1 MQTPLTHV
9 PTKARSMKH
18 RTFAWFILPTLSA
31 MILFIA
37 LPIVSVFIQS
47 LFVGHEQV
55 LVVSESCGPFGCK
68 QSTAIDLEATE
79 KLREEAPLGKF
90 NGLGTYINRSHL
102 AFAEIGVAW
111 GETETWGEF
120 WSVVYDLPFYRAL
133 TFTLTYTA
141 LVTPLVIILGF
152 AVALGVNA
160 LPRLLKG
167 PSIFVSLLPFLVT
180 PLVGSLILF
189 WMVDSDGV
197 IGATIQ
203 LIFDDPNLSLKA
215 SATLTWT
222 MLIVYGVWH
231 TLPFSFITFY
241 AGLQTVPSD
250 VLEAAKVDGA
260 TKWQSTKLVVV
271 PHLMPL
277 VAFVTLMLLMDNFR
291 VFEPIVSFS
300 AEAHA
305 RSLSWI
311 IFNDLRESG
320 NPLYGSAGATS
331 LLTIIGV
338 VILLTPVLIR
348 TWRDFN
354 RKTH

>member
-1 MQTPLTHV
+1 
-9 PTKARSMKH
+9 MKH
-18 RTFAWFILPTLSA
+18 RTFLWFILPTLSA

-37 LPIVSVFIQS
+37 LPIVSVFVQS
-47 LFVGHEQV
+47 LFVEHEQV

-68 QSTAIDLEATE
+68 DTTSVDLEATQ

-90 NGLGTYINRSHL
+90 NGLGTYFNRSHL
-102 AFAEIGVAW
+102 ATAEIGEAW
-111 GETETWGEF
+111 ANTETFGEF
-120 WSVVYDLPFYRAL
+120 WKEVSNLPFYGAL
-133 TFTLTYTA
+133 TFTLTYTFI
-141 LVTPLVIILGF
+141 VTPLVLILGM
-152 AVALGVNA
+152 AVAVGVNN
-160 LPRLLKG
+160 LPSILKG
-167 PSIFVSLLPFLVT
+167 AAIFISLLPFLVT

-189 WMVDSDGV
+189 WMVDGDGV

-203 LIFDDPNLSLKA
+203 KIFNDPNLSLKA
-215 SATLTWT
+215 STPLMWF
-222 MLIVYGVWH
+222 MLMVYGVWH

-241 AGLQTVPSD
+241 AGLQTVPED
-250 VLEAAKVDGA
+250 TMEAAQIDGA
-260 TKWQSTKLVVV
+260 TKWQRMLHVVV

-277 VAFVTLMLLMDNFR
+277 VTFVSLMLIMDNLR

-331 LLTIIGV
+331 LITILLV
-338 VILLTPVLIR
+338 VILMMPVLIR
-348 TWRDFN
+348 TWRDFT
-354 RKTH
+354 RKSH

>member
-1 MQTPLTHV
+1 
-9 PTKARSMKH
+9 MKH
-18 RTFAWFILPTLSA
+18 RTFFWFILPTLSA
-31 MILFIA
+31 MILFIF
-37 LPIVSVFIQS
+37 LPIISVFVQS
-47 LFVGHEQV
+47 LFVQHEQV
-55 LVVSESCGPFGCK
+55 LVVAESCDPFGCTETT
-68 QSTAIDLEATE
+68 SIDLEATA
-79 KLREEAPLGKF
+79 KLREEAPLGQF
-90 NGLGTYINRSHL
+90 NGLATYFNRSHL
-102 AFAEIGVAW
+102 ASIEIGEAW
-111 GETETWGEF
+111 RNTGSFGEF
-120 WSVVYDLPFYRAL
+120 VDVVLDLPFYRAL
-133 TFTLTYTA
+133 SFTLTYTA
-141 LVTPLVIILGF
+141 VVTPIVIVLGLDI
-152 AVALGVNA
+152 AVGVNN

-189 WMVDSDGV
+189 WMVDGDGV
-197 IGATIQ
+197 IGASLQQ
-203 LIFDDPNLSLKA
+203 LFDDPSLSLKA
-215 SATLTWT
+215 STALTWT

-250 VLEAAKVDGA
+250 TLEAAQVDGA
-260 TKWQSTKLVVV
+260 NKWQRMIHVVV

-277 VAFVTLMLLMDNFR
+277 LAFVTLMLLMDNFR

-305 RSLSWI
+305 TSLSWI
-311 IFNDLRESG
+311 IYNDLRESG

-331 LLTIIGV
+331 MLTIIGV

-354 RKTH
+354 RKSH

>member
-1 MQTPLTHV
+1 
-9 PTKARSMKH
+9 MKH
-18 RTFAWFILPTLSA
+18 RTFFWFILPTLSA
-31 MILFIA
+31 MVLFIA
-37 LPIVSVFIQS
+37 LPIVSVFVQS

-55 LVVSESCGPFGCK
+55 LVVSENCGPFGCT
-68 QSTAIDLEATE
+68 QSTKVDLEATE
-79 KLREEAPLGKF
+79 ALREAAPLGQF
-90 NGLGTYINRSHL
+90 NGVGTYLNRSHL

-111 GETETWGEF
+111 AESATFSEF
-120 WSVVYDLPFYRAL
+120 FSAVADLPFYRAL
-133 TFTLTYTA
+133 AFTLTYTA
-141 LVTPLVIILGF
+141 VVTPLVILLGL
-152 AVALGVNA
+152 AIALGVNA

-203 LIFDDPNLSLKA
+203 LIFNDPNLSLKA
-215 SATLTWT
+215 SAALTWT

-241 AGLQTVPSD
+241 AGLQTVPDD
-250 VLEAAKVDGA
+250 VMEAAKVDGA
-260 TKWQSTKLVVV
+260 SKWQSLLHVVV

-277 VAFVTLMLLMDNFR
+277 VSFVTLMLLMDNFR

-331 LLTIIGV
+331 MLTIIGV

-354 RKTH
+354 RKSH